1 MQTSQS
7 PAATASQQ
15 AREPPRQGQGDR
27 ERAAANTIAATDQP
41 GRKLAH
47 LRPFDGTFGIPGAAP
62 PEHAP
67 RRGRR
72 IPTSSLSVCC
82 HVHNL
87 VTIPIPL
94 NFDTGC
100 FVHFVIYVVAI
111 CFLGIHRLSPK
122 PHLET
127 DTFEGSKKEN
137 GSETLSSIQ
146 DSTCEAFLCNLL
158 VS

>member
-27 ERAAANTIAATDQP
+27 ERAAANTIASTDQP

-72 IPTSSLSVCC
+72 IIMILMIIMIIIIMHVLRLDAQPNSIYFLNGGEIVVDVCF
-82 HVHNL
+82 N
-87 VTIPIPL
+87 
-94 NFDTGC
+94 
-100 FVHFVIYVVAI
+100 
-111 CFLGIHRLSPK
+111 
-122 PHLET
+122 
-127 DTFEGSKKEN
+127 
-137 GSETLSSIQ
+137 
-146 DSTCEAFLCNLL
+146 
-158 VS
+158 

>member
-27 ERAAANTIAATDQP
+27 ERTAANTIAATDQP

-72 IPTSSLSVCC
+72 IIRSKNNIKNKSKKL
-82 HVHNL
+82 
-87 VTIPIPL
+87 L
-94 NFDTGC
+94 N
-100 FVHFVIYVVAI
+100 
-111 CFLGIHRLSPK
+111 K
-122 PHLET
+122 K
-127 DTFEGSKKEN
+127 SKKEVIDYSHFKIN
-137 GSETLSSIQ
+137 YFNNIIINI
-146 DSTCEAFLCNLL
+146 FYY
-158 VS
+158 

>member
-72 IPTSSLSVCC
+72 ISFPFSFTHLLTLQ
-82 HVHNL
+82 NL
-87 VTIPIPL
+87 VSTRLFILGDLHSNTLFFDPIPGGHAIFCQHLFWVFWTARSLHL
-94 NFDTGC
+94 NNSCVWD
-100 FVHFVIYVVAI
+100 HFHYNVCDVQ
-111 CFLGIHRLSPK
+111 K
-122 PHLET
+122 
-127 DTFEGSKKEN
+127 
-137 GSETLSSIQ
+137 
-146 DSTCEAFLCNLL
+146 
-158 VS
+158 